1 MHNWVPDKGSWGSML
16 AHTRAIVRPCWG
28 NLWGVRPQGYDPR
41 TPDTVILGFLL
52 DSWHQAVGARSL
64 APPPAA
70 SDLESRFGAQIS
82 YSLNFSKGSMVGVIK
97 GDTRSSDSGGGV
109 VHGLGSFVRTIIVK

>member
-16 AHTRAIVRPCWG
+16 AHTRAIVRPYWG
-28 NLWGVRPQGYDPR
+28 NLWGVQPQGYDPR

-70 SDLESRFGAQIS
+70 SDLESRFGAQII
-82 YSLNFSKGSMVGVIK
+82 YSLNFSGLLRGILGVQ
-97 GDTRSSDSGGGV
+97 TQGGG
-109 VHGLGSFVRTIIVK
+109 GSWFRVIC